1 MFTDLTF
8 GEMAFLKEAKPQEVT
23 KTAPKTKSLESKK
36 RDQKELENIEVF
48 FSHKK
53 HDGDGFRSIKE
64 TGHEETAGRESKVR
78 ANMPGSVGDNSRVSA
93 PSRATT
99 YFSWSSSDHRSEH
112 QARPAERPIR
122 SPKEERPIGPRTSC
136 SRVETRTPESIRR
149 KLTETGIYRCLS
161 RSGHTRPRSEQG
173 SQRHFHGEQS
183 HEPRYLKDHDAQATT
198 SGAPLSRAFIAQQAY
213 IKPKW
218 VIPQL
223 SPSGHVLPSTE
234 HQTPSEHA
242 PLPDSPTG
250 TQHPPSTQDPSPK
263 PKAIHDSRL
272 PQQVLSPVYVDQP
285 NETTPYKHHHLPG
298 SAMMH
303 SPDEFPAFKHVGN
316 AAPRIPVS
324 HFNHWQGV
332 PPFRPRSSL
341 SSVTSLDGGRWPLN
355 TRPYLRSPYQPV
367 SFRQPPYNLVD
378 PRDMAVRPGST
389 RCENTH
395 PGMMRRENMQ
405 DYIADLERKVLGV
418 SHDGDHGY
426 RPPSAE
432 VEDETRYLSSTFV
445 PISAPTFATT
455 AGLRTGEQVPWE
467 SQAAQQYVYPDN
479 NSTSPAN
486 TYISHGYDGVGY
498 GENRDHPVP
507 LHHVREQP
515 LRPESAMSGNVMAMY
530 WKPNTYGL

>member
-1 MFTDLTF
+1 
-8 GEMAFLKEAKPQEVT
+8 MAFLKEAKPQEAT

-53 HDGDGFRSIKE
+53 HDGDDFQRIKK
-64 TGHEETAGRESKVR
+64 TGYEETAGRESKAR

-112 QARPAERPIR
+112 QARSAERPIR
-122 SPKEERPIGPRTSC
+122 RPKEERPTGPPTSC

-161 RSGHTRPRSEQG
+161 RSDHTRPRSEQG
-173 SQRHFHGEQS
+173 SQRHSRGEQT

-198 SGAPLSRAFIAQQAY
+198 SGAPLSRAIIAQQAY
-213 IKPKW
+213 IKPKG

-223 SPSGHVLPSTE
+223 SPSKHVLPSTE
-234 HQTPSEHA
+234 HQPPSEHA
-242 PLPDSPTG
+242 PLPDSPPG
-250 TQHPPSTQDPSPK
+250 TQRPPSTQRTPSTQDPSPELK
-263 PKAIHDSRL
+263 GFHDSRL
-272 PQQVLSPVYVDQP
+272 QQQVLSPKYVDQP

-303 SPDEFPAFKHVGN
+303 SPDAFPAFKHVGN
-316 AAPRIPVS
+316 AAPRIAVS
-324 HFNHWQGV
+324 YFNHWQDV
-332 PPFRPRSSL
+332 PPFRPLSSL

-367 SFRQPPYNLVD
+367 SFRQPPYNLGS
-378 PRDMAVRPGST
+378 PRDTAVRPGPT

-405 DYIADLERKVLGV
+405 DYIANLERKVLGV
-418 SHDGDHGY
+418 GHDGDQGC

-432 VEDETRYLSSTFV
+432 VEDDTRNLASTLV
-445 PISAPTFATT
+445 SISAPTFATT

-467 SQAAQQYVYPDN
+467 LQATRQPMYPDN
-479 NSTSPAN
+479 SSMSPAN
-486 TYISHGYDGVGY
+486 TYFSHGYDSVGY
-498 GENRDHPVP
+498 GENKDHPAP